1 MPDLLGK
8 MIVLESEYSGRK
20 PKGYVYHVDTEHNFA
35 LAFWDVKGWED
46 KIELTILR
54 EWIDSKWCYL
64 TETKGV

>member
-20 PKGYVYHVDTEHNFA
+20 PKGYIYHIDTSRNLA
-35 LAFWDVKGWED
+35 LAFWDIEGWQDE
-46 KIELTILR
+46 IELTVLKD
-54 EWIDSKWCYL
+54 WIDSKWCYL